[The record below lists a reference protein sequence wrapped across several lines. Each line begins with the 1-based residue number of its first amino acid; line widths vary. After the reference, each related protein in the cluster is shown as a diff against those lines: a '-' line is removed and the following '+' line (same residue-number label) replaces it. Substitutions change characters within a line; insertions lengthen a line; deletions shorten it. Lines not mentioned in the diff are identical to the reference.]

1 MLMAAQ
7 ESDKI
12 PFFSQESPTT
22 ICGTAIM
29 PQLQLPIFP
38 PGTTLIN
45 QNIGF
50 IRQDNTITYIH
61 GSLPVFRHDV
71 DDLKAFRMFSSQLY
85 VNGNATQAEIC
96 RAFGISK
103 ISMKRSVKL
112 YREKGMA
119 GFFAKPT
126 RRGPAVLTP
135 PILEQIQGLLDE
147 GWAIPRIAKELSLKA
162 DTLRKAVQAGKLHK
176 PQKKRREQG
185 KPDPGCKL

>member
-1 MLMAAQ
+1 MAEQ
-7 ESDKI
+7 ELDKI
-12 PFFSQESPTT
+12 PFFLQEPPTT
-22 ICGTAIM
+22 ISRTAIM
-29 PQLQLPIFP
+29 PQLQLPIFL

-50 IRQDNTITYIH
+50 VRQDNTVTYVH
-61 GSLPVFRHDV
+61 GNLPVFSHDV

-119 GFFAKPT
+119 GFFAEPK

-135 PILEQIQGLLDE
+135 PVLERIQGLLDE

-162 DTLRKAVQAGKLHK
+162 DTLRKAVHAGKLHK
-176 PQKKRREQG
+176 PQKKRRDQG
-185 KPDPGCKL
+185 KPSHGREL

>member
-1 MLMAAQ
+1 
-7 ESDKI
+7 
-12 PFFSQESPTT
+12 
-22 ICGTAIM
+22 M

-50 IRQDNTITYIH
+50 IRQNNTVTYVH
-61 GSLPVFRHDV
+61 GSLPVFSHDV

-112 YREKGMA
+112 YRKEGMA
-119 GFFAKPT
+119 GFFAEPN

-176 PQKKRREQG
+176 PQKKRQERG
-185 KPDPGCKL
+185 KPKHGYKL